1 MSETTDTNP
10 FVKPDSGVDA
20 DQSIISTILDLDELM
35 SAEVRLAERIV
46 TIYTRP
52 DLEARIDALEAELT
66 DLLGPNGEL
75 PSEMDATLGDA
86 DTARAY
92 ALSDEIETA
101 RKEYAASGRQIRV
114 RQLPSDDWTAFRA
127 RRKKELDDG
136 APYPDDMWSELITLC
151 AVEPTLSK
159 EQVAKLRTILG
170 APVLHMLASACFSLN
185 TEGGVSVPKSRLS
198 SLVRRQR
205 EPEKS

>member
-1 MSETTDTNP
+1 MSQSTDTNP

-20 DQSIISTILDLDELM
+20 DLSIISTILDLDELM
-35 SAEVRLAERIV
+35 SADVRLAERTV

-52 DLEARIDALEAELT
+52 DIEARIDALEAELGE
-66 DLLGPNGEL
+66 LLGPNGEL
-75 PSEMDATLGDA
+75 PSEMDASLGDA
-86 DTARAY
+86 DQARAY
-92 ALSDEIETA
+92 ELADEIEIA

-127 RRKKELDDG
+127 RHKKALDAG
-136 APYPDDMWSELITLC
+136 RPYPDDMWSELVSLS

-159 EQVAKLRTILG
+159 EQVGKLRTVLG
-170 APVLHMLASACFSLN
+170 APVLHMLSGACFSLN
-185 TEGGVSVPKSRLS
+185 TEAGVSVPKSRLS
-198 SLVRRQR
+198 SLVRKQR